1 MTFSITHATR
11 YVLLAAALATLGG
24 CATPQQQ
31 AQMQAE
37 QQLQAQQQLH
47 TKGEQKAIAKAD
59 FLERSIF
66 KVLIIATAG

>member
-31 AQMQAE
+31 AQMQAW
-37 QQLQAQQQLH
+37 QQIQAQQQALAQEIGRAH
-47 TKGEQKAIAKAD
+47 
-59 FLERSIF
+59 
-66 KVLIIATAG
+66 V